1 MRIFLDKSST
11 VSTVFKYHKLCQN
24 NIELFCFHDSGY
36 FCLCTPDQYRAEC
49 IIHNVQVDHCD
60 YCFSSGKCLK
70 GDLDDDDN
78 FICICPNCYQGYLCE
93 FSLHPFGFTLDSL
106 LLGYSKEIN
115 IVYVAIAF
123 ILFTIGFL
131 NNLCAFVTFRQP
143 KPRIFGVGNYL
154 LVVTCLNQIALL
166 CLLLKFIQ
174 IASGI
179 VDVVSCKV
187 VSYFL
192 SVSAR
197 SVYWLTSWVTVERLM
212 IILFPTSFNARN
224 PPLAIK
230 ISITTVLI
238 LLGMHVHEIIYYT
251 TLQHR
256 LTDSPICVTKFDMG
270 LISVY
275 NRVST
280 IIHYLFPFFI
290 QLMSITLLIILA
302 ACSRVRIVGQK
313 ITLRQVLNDQFQ
325 NHREHYMMPMI
336 IVFSVL
342 PQTILAFSF
351 ACTDLTDWQ
360 RLAVLSTYLLSYT
373 PQSFSFILYI
383 LPSTSYKNEFK
394 HTRLA
399 KVLLR
404 MNFKRRG

>member
-1 MRIFLDKSST
+1 MGIFLDRNTTISA
-11 VSTVFKYHKLCQN
+11 VFKYHELCQN
-24 NIELFCFHDSGY
+24 NIELLCFHDSGY
-36 FCLCTPDQYRAEC
+36 FCLCTSDQYRAEC

-70 GDLDDDDN
+70 GDLDDRDN

-115 IVYVAIAF
+115 IVYVATAF
-123 ILFTIGFL
+123 VLFTIGLL

-154 LVVTCLNQIALL
+154 LVVTGLNQIALF
-166 CLLLKFIQ
+166 CLLLKLIQ
-174 IASGI
+174 IASGL
-179 VDVVSCKV
+179 VDVVSCKM

-212 IILFPTSFNARN
+212 IILFPTSFNPRN

-230 ISITTVLI
+230 ISIATVLL
-238 LLGMHVHEIIYYT
+238 LLGIHVHEIIYYT
-251 TLQHR
+251 TLKHR
-256 LTDSPICVTKFDMG
+256 LTDSPICVTKFDTR

-280 IIHYLFPFFI
+280 IIHYLVPFFI
-290 QLMSITLLIILA
+290 QLISITLLIILVA
-302 ACSRVRIVGQK
+302 RSRVRIVGQK
-313 ITLRQVLNDQFQ
+313 INLHQVLNDQFQ
-325 NHREHYMMPMI
+325 IHREHYMMPMI

-351 ACTDLTDWQ
+351 ACTDLTNWQ
-360 RLAVLSTYLLSYT
+360 RHAVLWTYLLSYI
-373 PQSFSFILYI
+373 PQSFSFFLYI
-383 LPSTSYKNEFK
+383 LPSNNYMSGFK
-394 HTRLA
+394 QTCLA
-399 KVLLR
+399 RVLSR
-404 MNFKRRG
+404 INFKKRH